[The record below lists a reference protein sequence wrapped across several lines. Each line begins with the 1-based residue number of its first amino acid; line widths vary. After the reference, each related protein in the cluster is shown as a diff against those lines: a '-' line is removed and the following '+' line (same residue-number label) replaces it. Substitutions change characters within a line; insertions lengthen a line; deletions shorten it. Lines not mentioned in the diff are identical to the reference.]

1 MIEDKGILKIG
12 LEGTPLDGEHTHNVN
27 LTVWEQENN
36 NLNHID
42 YACYSVQW
50 FYTQKEHKMIKFCC
64 SLVGLT
70 SHVPLIWASCCAIR
84 V

>member
-27 LTVWEQENN
+27 LTICEQENN

-42 YACYSVQW
+42 YACYSVQ
-50 FYTQKEHKMIKFCC
+50 
-64 SLVGLT
+64 
-70 SHVPLIWASCCAIR
+70 
-84 V
+84 